1 MVPCRSIPM
10 DIAAIILVCKLHS
23 ERYWVVGSK
32 SFTTSAPIAH
42 ERVPFAAEATA
53 AAILIGAAA
62 GVVTPGAGP
71 SLATAFVLA
80 AVNHNNNNNNNNNT
94 VEVITAVAH
103 HVNKI
108 IVPRANVEDP
118 SQVTLHLSNT
128 SSIRSFECK
137 NWRMEVCG

>member
-71 SLATAFVLA
+71 SLAMAFVLA
-80 AVNHNNNNNNNNNT
+80 AAYHNNNNA

-108 IVPRANVEDP
+108 KVPRANVEDP

-137 NWRMEVCG
+137 TRRIEVYG